1 MGKKICI
8 ALILLILFI
17 NFSLLNA
24 QGWLRGGDSAD
35 DSDGTGISE
44 GDESID
50 SGLGWGDDSDD
61 DSSSSQQQDDDQ
73 TATTTQNYE
82 YDSGDYEFTGR
93 FYVALVLGFIVIV
106 LVVLWIILL
115 KKKVK

>member
-1 MGKKICI
+1 MRKKICI
-8 ALILLILFI
+8 TLILLILFV

-24 QGWLRGGDSAD
+24 QGWLRGGDSTD
-35 DSDGTGISE
+35 DLDGVDSSE
-44 GDESID
+44 GDEPID
-50 SGLGWGDDSDD
+50 SGLGWGDDSDE
-61 DSSSSQQQDDDQ
+61 DSSSSQQQDDSQ
-73 TATTTQNYE
+73 TTTTTQNYE